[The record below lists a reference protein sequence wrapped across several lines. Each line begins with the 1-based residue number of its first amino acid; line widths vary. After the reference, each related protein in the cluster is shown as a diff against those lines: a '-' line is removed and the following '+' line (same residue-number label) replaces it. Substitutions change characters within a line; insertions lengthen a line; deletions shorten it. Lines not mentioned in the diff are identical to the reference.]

1 MRHVL
6 ILAALG
12 FLGVISGCSTYS
24 GTATSYAPGY
34 QIGGYGPAY
43 MWNQTG
49 PNGYYYYSGGR
60 VNRDWRGDLIREG
73 RDHLRDR

>member
-6 ILAALG
+6 ILPALG
-12 FLGVISGCSTYS
+12 LLGVISGCSTYS

-43 MWNQTG
+43 MWNQTA

-60 VNRDWRGDLIREG
+60 LHDGWRRELVREG
-73 RDHLRDR
+73 RGQLLDR

>member
-1 MRHVL
+1 MHYVL
-6 ILAALG
+6 IIAALG
-12 FLGVISGCSTYS
+12 LLGAISGCSTYS
-24 GTATSYAPGY
+24 GYSNSYAPGY

-43 MWNQTG
+43 MWNQTA

-60 VNRDWRGDLIREG
+60 LDSGWRGHLIPEG